1 MLNLE
6 LLDKNHTSISLSI
19 YITGINM
26 GMTYAA
32 GAGDDVAPAAD
43 EDGLTDV
50 DADRRQQARGGVQS
64 AEAWHLVLHG
74 LCHWVAAR
82 LRRRA
87 GEVNVRRARFQG
99 RGTRQRLGIRH
110 SGCHR
115 HHRHRRQN

>member
-1 MLNLE
+1 MLNLQ
-6 LLDKNHTSISLSI
+6 LLDKNHTSISI

-32 GAGDDVAPAAD
+32 GAGDDVAPAGD

-64 AEAWHLVLHG
+64 AEAWHLVFHG
-74 LCHWVAAR
+74 LCHCAAAR
-82 LRRRA
+82 LRQRA
-87 GEVNVRRARFQG
+87 GEVNVQRARCQG
-99 RGTRQRLGIRH
+99 RGARRQRLGIRH
-110 SGCHR
+110 SGCHH